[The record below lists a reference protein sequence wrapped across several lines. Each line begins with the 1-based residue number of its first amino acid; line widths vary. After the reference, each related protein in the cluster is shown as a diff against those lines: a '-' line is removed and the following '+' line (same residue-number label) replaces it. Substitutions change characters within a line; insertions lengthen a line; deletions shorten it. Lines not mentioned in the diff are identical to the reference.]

1 MVKMKLIIADNTLE
15 SYQGHSFAYCQSI
28 KKEAEKQG
36 IDVTILATQNVNS
49 EVKIILNA
57 VPFFKYSFFHS
68 FPEPWLLS
76 ILPDRIFNHYYPLWN
91 YYLRNKMLTIELKD
105 VLKYIPSNEKCIIL
119 FPNFT
124 YNDFKGIIDTAEIT
138 KNNPNIHIAAV
149 QHFTSR
155 INLHT
160 SKFPNKYYERVF
172 NYLNKS
178 IHQNRIH
185 LFSDSTQL
193 TEEYKKYTPKYHTV
207 LPIPHTSDTLQ
218 TDAETPEKLIIGYMG
233 DARTNKGF
241 HLLPEA
247 LDVVKQNNPNHKLE
261 FHIQANIRNKNEWQA
276 SQAGTLLNNRNDTH
290 CYSTALNENEYKKLM
305 NLIDIFVLPYTL
317 DYYHS
322 QTSGV
327 FSEARSLGKVTVV
340 TRGSWMA
347 DEINQNGGGILCL
360 PEDPKSIG
368 DSISKAI
375 NNYSSL
381 KKEAL
386 KAEKNWNGFH
396 NVGNYFKIL
405 MNTVF
410 PDAVSTP

>member
-1 MVKMKLIIADNTLE
+1 MKLIIADNTLE
-15 SYQGHSFAYCQSI
+15 NYQGHSFAYCESI
-28 KKEAEKQG
+28 KCEAESQG
-36 IDVTILATQNVNS
+36 IDVTILATKNVNA
-49 EVKIILNA
+49 EVKSILNA

-68 FPEPWLLS
+68 FPEPWFLGVF
-76 ILPDRIFNHYYPLWN
+76 PDAIINRYYPLWN
-91 YYLRNKMLTIELKD
+91 YYLRNKMLTFEMKEA
-105 VLKYIPSNEKCIIL
+105 LKYCPSTEKCIIL

-124 YNDFKGIIDTAEIT
+124 YNDLKGIIDTAEIT
-138 KNNPNIHIAAV
+138 KNNQNIHVAAV

-155 INLHT
+155 INLHS
-160 SKFPNKYYERVF
+160 SKFPNSYYERVF

-178 IHQNRIH
+178 PHQNRIH

-193 TEEYKKYTPKYHTV
+193 TDEYKKYTRKNLTV
-207 LPIPHTSDTLQ
+207 LPIPHTSNSISGT
-218 TDAETPEKLIIGYMG
+218 AKEPEKLIIGYMG

-247 LDVVKQNNPNHKLE
+247 FDVVKQNNPNHNLE

-276 SQAGTLLNNRNDTH
+276 TQAGTLLSNRTDTF
-290 CYSTALNENEYKKLM
+290 CYSKALNEIEYKNLM
-305 NLIDIFVLPYTL
+305 NLIDVFVLPYTL

-327 FSEARSLGKVTVV
+327 FSEARSLGKVTVA

-347 DEINQNGGGILCL
+347 EEISKNGGGILCSS
-360 PEDPKSIG
+360 EDPKNIG

-375 NNYSSL
+375 NNYSLL

-386 KAEKNWNGFH
+386 KAEKNWNEFH

-405 MNTVF
+405 TETIF
-410 PDAVSTP
+410 PKVSCT

>member
-1 MVKMKLIIADNTLE
+1 MKLIIADNTLE
-15 SYQGHSFAYCQSI
+15 SYQGHSFAYCESI
-28 KKEAEKQG
+28 KREAEKQG
-36 IDVTILATQNVNS
+36 IDVTILATQNVNP
-49 EVKIILNA
+49 EVKTILNA

-68 FPEPWLLS
+68 FPEPWFLGFF
-76 ILPDRIFNHYYPLWN
+76 PDRIINHYYPLWN
-91 YYLRNKMLTIELKD
+91 YYLRNKMLAAEMKG
-105 VLKYIPSNEKCIIL
+105 VLPFCPPQEDCIIL

-124 YNDFKGIIDTAEIT
+124 YNDFKGIVDTAEIT

-160 SKFPNKYYERVF
+160 SKFPNRYYERVF
-172 NYLNKS
+172 NYFNKS

-193 TEEYKKYTPKYHTV
+193 TEEYKKYTPKHLTV
-207 LPIPHTSDTLQ
+207 LPIPHTSIS
-218 TDAETPEKLIIGYMG
+218 TPNTAKEPKKLIIGYMG

-276 SQAGTLLNNRNDTH
+276 SQTGALLNNRTDTH
-290 CYSTALNENEYKKLM
+290 CYSKALNEMEYKNLM
-305 NLIDIFVLPYTL
+305 NLIDVFVLPYTL

-327 FSEARSLGKVTVV
+327 FSEARSLGKVTVA

-347 DEINQNGGGILCL
+347 DEISKNGGGILCS
-360 PEDPKSIG
+360 PEDPKDIG

-375 NNYSSL
+375 TNYSLL

-386 KAEKNWNGFH
+386 KAEKNWNEFH
-396 NVGNYFKIL
+396 NVSNYFKIL
-405 MNTVF
+405 TETIF
-410 PDAVSTP
+410 SKSP

>member
-1 MVKMKLIIADNTLE
+1 
-15 SYQGHSFAYCQSI
+15 
-28 KKEAEKQG
+28 
-36 IDVTILATQNVNS
+36 
-49 EVKIILNA
+49 
-57 VPFFKYSFFHS
+57 
-68 FPEPWLLS
+68 
-76 ILPDRIFNHYYPLWN
+76 
-91 YYLRNKMLTIELKD
+91 
-105 VLKYIPSNEKCIIL
+105 
-119 FPNFT
+119 
-124 YNDFKGIIDTAEIT
+124 
-138 KNNPNIHIAAV
+138 
-149 QHFTSR
+149 
-155 INLHT
+155 
-160 SKFPNKYYERVF
+160 
-172 NYLNKS
+172 
-178 IHQNRIH
+178 
-185 LFSDSTQL
+185 
-193 TEEYKKYTPKYHTV
+193 
-207 LPIPHTSDTLQ
+207 
-218 TDAETPEKLIIGYMG
+218 MG

-276 SQAGTLLNNRNDTH
+276 SQAGALLNNRNDTH

-386 KAEKNWNGFH
+386 KAEKSWNGFH

-410 PDAVSTP
+410 PDVVSSS

>member
-1 MVKMKLIIADNTLE
+1 M
-15 SYQGHSFAYCQSI
+15 S
-28 KKEAEKQG
+28 
-36 IDVTILATQNVNS
+36 
-49 EVKIILNA
+49 
-57 VPFFKYSFFHS
+57 
-68 FPEPWLLS
+68 
-76 ILPDRIFNHYYPLWN
+76 
-91 YYLRNKMLTIELKD
+91 
-105 VLKYIPSNEKCIIL
+105 
-119 FPNFT
+119 
-124 YNDFKGIIDTAEIT
+124 
-138 KNNPNIHIAAV
+138 
-149 QHFTSR
+149 
-155 INLHT
+155 
-160 SKFPNKYYERVF
+160 
-172 NYLNKS
+172 KS
-178 IHQNRIH
+178 IHKNRIH

-218 TDAETPEKLIIGYMG
+218 TYAETPEKLIIGYMG

-247 LDVVKQNNPNHKLE
+247 LDVVKQNNPNNKLE

-276 SQAGTLLNNRNDTH
+276 SQAGTLLNNRTDTH

-396 NVGNYFKIL
+396 NVVNYFKIL

-410 PDAVSTP
+410 PDGVSAS

>member
-15 SYQGHSFAYCQSI
+15 SYQGHSFAYCESI
-28 KKEAEKQG
+28 KREAEKQG
-36 IDVTILATQNVNS
+36 INVTILATQNVNS
-49 EVKIILNA
+49 EVKNILNA

-91 YYLRNKMLTIELKD
+91 YYLRNKMLTIEMKD

-138 KNNPNIHIAAV
+138 KNNPNTHVAVV

-160 SKFPNKYYERVF
+160 SKFPNRYYERVF
-172 NYLNKS
+172 NYLSKS
-178 IHQNRIH
+178 THQNRIH

-207 LPIPHTSDTLQ
+207 LPIPHTSDSLQ
-218 TDAETPEKLIIGYMG
+218 TDTKTSEKLIIGYMG

-276 SQAGTLLNNRNDTH
+276 SQAGALLNNRTDTR

-375 NNYSSL
+375 DNYSSL

-410 PDAVSTP
+410 PDGVSTP

>member
-1 MVKMKLIIADNTLE
+1 MKLIIADNTLE
-15 SYQGHSFAYCQSI
+15 SYQGHSFAYCESI
-28 KKEAEKQG
+28 KREAEKQG
-36 IDVTILATQNVNS
+36 INVTILATQNVNP
-49 EVKIILNA
+49 EVKTILNA

-68 FPEPWLLS
+68 FPEPWFLGFF
-76 ILPDRIFNHYYPLWN
+76 PDRIINHYYPLWN
-91 YYLRNKMLTIELKD
+91 YYLRNKMLAAEMKG
-105 VLKYIPSNEKCIIL
+105 VLPFCPPQEDCIIL

-124 YNDFKGIIDTAEIT
+124 YNDFKGIVDTAEIT

-160 SKFPNKYYERVF
+160 SKFPNRYYERVF

-193 TEEYKKYTPKYHTV
+193 IEEYKKYTPKHLTV
-207 LPIPHTSDTLQ
+207 LPIPHTSIS
-218 TDAETPEKLIIGYMG
+218 TPNTAKEPKKLIIGYMG

-276 SQAGTLLNNRNDTH
+276 SQAGALLNNRTDTI
-290 CYSTALNENEYKKLM
+290 CYSKALNEMEYKNLM
-305 NLIDIFVLPYTL
+305 NLIDVFVLPYTL

-327 FSEARSLGKVTVV
+327 FSEARSLGKVTVA

-347 DEINQNGGGILCL
+347 DEISKNGGGILCS
-360 PEDPKSIG
+360 PEDPKDIG

-375 NNYSSL
+375 TNYSLL

-386 KAEKNWNGFH
+386 KAEKSWNEFH

-405 MNTVF
+405 TETIF
-410 PDAVSTP
+410 SKSP

>member
-1 MVKMKLIIADNTLE
+1 MKLIIADNTLE
-15 SYQGHSFAYCQSI
+15 SYQGHSFAYCESI
-28 KKEAEKQG
+28 KREAEKQG
-36 IDVTILATQNVNS
+36 IDVTILATQNVNP
-49 EVKIILNA
+49 EVKTILNA

-68 FPEPWLLS
+68 FPEPWFLGFF
-76 ILPDRIFNHYYPLWN
+76 PDRIINHYYPLWN
-91 YYLRNKMLTIELKD
+91 YYLRNKMLAAEMKG
-105 VLKYIPSNEKCIIL
+105 VLPFCPPQEDCIIL

-124 YNDFKGIIDTAEIT
+124 YNDFKGIVDTAEIT

-160 SKFPNKYYERVF
+160 SKFPNRYYERVF
-172 NYLNKS
+172 NYFNKS

-193 TEEYKKYTPKYHTV
+193 TEEYKKYTPKHLTV
-207 LPIPHTSDTLQ
+207 LPIPHTSIS
-218 TDAETPEKLIIGYMG
+218 TPNTAKEPKKLIIGYMG

-276 SQAGTLLNNRNDTH
+276 SQAGALLNNRTGTH
-290 CYSTALNENEYKKLM
+290 CYSKALNEMEYKNLM
-305 NLIDIFVLPYTL
+305 NLIDVFVLPYTL

-327 FSEARSLGKVTVV
+327 FSEARSLGKVTVA

-347 DEINQNGGGILCL
+347 DEISKNGGGVLCL
-360 PEDPKSIG
+360 PEDPKDIG

-375 NNYSSL
+375 TNYSLL

-386 KAEKNWNGFH
+386 KAEKNWNEFH

-405 MNTVF
+405 TETIF
-410 PDAVSTP
+410 SKSP

>member
-1 MVKMKLIIADNTLE
+1 MKLIIADNTLE
-15 SYQGHSFAYCQSI
+15 SYQGHSFAYCESI
-28 KKEAEKQG
+28 KREAEKQG
-36 IDVTILATQNVNS
+36 INVTILATKNVNP
-49 EVKIILNA
+49 EVKSILQA

-68 FPEPWLLS
+68 FPEPWPLNFF
-76 ILPDRIFNHYYPLWN
+76 PDRIINHYYPLWN
-91 YYLRNKMLTIELKD
+91 YYLRNKMLTFEMRE
-105 VLKYIPSNEKCIIL
+105 VLKYCPSSEKCVIL

-124 YNDFKGIIDTAEIT
+124 YNDLKGIIDTAEIT
-138 KNNPNIHIAAV
+138 KDNKNIHIAAV

-155 INLHT
+155 INLHS
-160 SKFPNKYYERVF
+160 SKFPNRYYERVF
-172 NYLNKS
+172 NYFNKS
-178 IHQNRIH
+178 PHQNRIH
-185 LFSDSTQL
+185 FFSDSTQL
-193 TEEYKKYTPKYHTV
+193 TEEYKKYTQKNLTV
-207 LPIPHTSDTLQ
+207 LPIPHTSSPMPSTSN
-218 TDAETPEKLIIGYMG
+218 ESGKLIIGYMG

-247 LDVVKQNNPNHKLE
+247 LDVVKQNNPDDKLE

-276 SQAGTLLNNRNDTH
+276 TQAGTLLSNRTDTF
-290 CYSTALNENEYKKLM
+290 CYSKALNEIEYKNLM
-305 NLIDIFVLPYTL
+305 NLIDVFVLPYTL

-327 FSEARSLGKVTVV
+327 FSEARSLGKVTVA

-347 DEINQNGGGILCL
+347 EEISKNGGGVLCS
-360 PEDPKSIG
+360 PEDPKNIG

-405 MNTVF
+405 MNNIF
-410 PDAVSTP
+410 PDVVSTP